1 MRKLDPITDDTINYI
16 KDIIGS
22 SRKSEAFKRTCS
34 DIVDDN
40 ILTIEQYD
48 THFQSN
54 TLERLEDRGGI
65 NNDKDEFK
73 SLYDYNRKQISSLRN
88 RVLTQNGYRND
99 KCPLCE
105 CDSVSTM
112 DHYLPKEKYPL
123 FVVHPRNL
131 IPCCNSCNQHKS
143 DRDVFEGGRRI
154 FWNCYLDEPI
164 NTRYLYCSISTNE
177 NGLPDV
183 EFYLDCSN
191 LSEKERFLIENTM
204 NRQKVL
210 KQYKKQVKGGIDEL
224 VKRLSNSMVN
234 GISFSDSI
242 QMIKKFMP
250 SNILNDW
257 KDVLY
262 YSLLD
267 SDDFLRFAEVE
278 AEKYKEVVKQNAR
291 Q

>member
-1 MRKLDPITDDTINYI
+1 MRKLEPITDDTINFI

-34 DIVDDN
+34 NIVDDN
-40 ILTIEQYD
+40 ILNIEQYD

-54 TLERLEDRGGI
+54 TLERLEDIGEI

-73 SLYDYNRKQISSLRN
+73 SLYDYNRKQISNLRN
-88 RVLTQNGYRND
+88 TVLTQNGYRND

-105 CDSVSTM
+105 CDSVGTM

-143 DRDVFEGGRRI
+143 HIVFEGGQRM

-164 NTRYLYCSISTNE
+164 NTRYLYCSISTNK
-177 NGLPDV
+177 NGLLDV

-204 NRQKVL
+204 NKQKVL
-210 KQYKKQVKGGIDEL
+210 EQYDKQVRGVIDEL
-224 VKRLSNSMVN
+224 VKKIYNSMVN

-242 QMIKKFMP
+242 QMIKKLMP
-250 SNILNDW
+250 ANILNDW
-257 KDVLY
+257 KDVLE
-262 YSLLD
+262 YSLLN